1 VDQDRGQLIRG
12 RHPIVL
18 AGVFA
23 VSFALGKLSLTF
35 TVMNGSTAVVWAPSG
50 FALAAI
56 LLFGRGVW
64 PAIFAA
70 TWVVQASATGLVGMS
85 MSLGLG
91 DTIEA
96 LIGAVHVD
104 RIARGVELVRRPGS
118 LFRFVHIAAGAA
130 GLGSIVCVSSLAV
143 GGVTPIENAQLVW
156 AIWWL
161 SHGVGLLLVTP
172 IVLLW
177 STTAYVWIGWR
188 RALELGLLA
197 ALFGGVLLLVF
208 GGLLPTERKDYPLEF
223 LCVPFLLWMAFR
235 FERIQTS
242 TALAILG
249 LLTLWGTYSGFGP
262 FVRGNAVEST
272 LLVQAY
278 LGVIAV
284 MGIVLAAVVAEGR
297 QAQAQLR
304 ELATTDPLTGLA
316 NYRRLLDVLR
326 GEIARSHRTGREFA
340 VLLVDMNG
348 LKKINDRYGHLAGSR
363 ALCRVAQTLRAT
375 CRTTDTPA
383 RFGGDEFA
391 VVLAET
397 GDEGAQIVL
406 QRVHER
412 LARDTAQPR
421 LSVSGGIAVFPRDGD
436 SPTILLRAAD
446 QGLYG
451 DKSASKKTPPPAAA
465 QPKTGTLF

>member
-23 VSFALGKLSLTF
+23 VGFALGKLSLMF
-35 TVMNGSTAVVWAPSG
+35 TVTNGSTAVVWAPSG

-64 PAIFAA
+64 PAVLAA
-70 TWVVQASATGLVGMS
+70 TWVAHASGTGLVGMS
-85 MSLGLG
+85 MSLGIG

-96 LIGAVHVD
+96 LIGAVLVD
-104 RIARGVELVRRPGS
+104 RMGRGVEVARSPGT
-118 LFRFVHIAAGAA
+118 LFRFVLIAAGAA
-130 GLGSIVCVSSLAV
+130 GLGSMVCVASLV
-143 GGVTPIENAQLVW
+143 LGRVTPIENAQLVW
-156 AIWWL
+156 TIWWL

-172 IVLLW
+172 LVLLW
-177 STTAYVWIGWR
+177 STTPYAWIGWR
-188 RALELGLLA
+188 RALELLVLA
-197 ALFGGVLLLVF
+197 ALFGGVILLVF
-208 GGLLPTERKDYPLEF
+208 AGLMPTDRKDYPLEF
-223 LCVPFLLWMAFR
+223 LCVPFLLWIAFR
-235 FERIQTS
+235 FGRIQTA
-242 TALAILG
+242 TALAALAG
-249 LLTLWGTYSGFGP
+249 LAVWGTYSGFGP
-262 FVRGNAVEST
+262 FVRGNDVESA
-272 LLVQAY
+272 LLLQAY

-316 NYRRLLDVLR
+316 NYRRLLEVLR
-326 GEIARSHRTGREFA
+326 AEIARSHRTGREFA
-340 VLLVDMNG
+340 VLFVDMNG
-348 LKKINDRYGHLAGSR
+348 LKRINDRYGHLAGSR
-363 ALCRVAQTLRAT
+363 ALCRVAQTLRAS

-397 GDEGAQIVL
+397 GADGGHVVL
-406 QRVHER
+406 QRLHDR

-421 LSVSGGIAVFPRDGD
+421 LSVSGGVAVFPRDGD

-446 QGLYG
+446 QALYG
-451 DKSASKKTPPPAAA
+451 DKATSKKTARPAVDE
-465 QPKTGTLF
+465 PKTGTLF